1 MKSFFQ
7 IYDFKN
13 LLDKPTCYKNT
24 TTSLCVDL
32 ISINRPRS
40 FQNSCTFKT
49 WLSDFHK
56 MTLTVLK
63 SSFAKQKPRV
73 LNYCNYK
80 FFNDT
85 LFRYQVLNKLIN
97 SNFQISNKGLKHFKD
112 TCLSVVNTIAL
123 LKRKFIRANQATF
136 INKKIQ
142 WDFMVMTKL
151 QN

>member
-1 MKSFFQ
+1 
-7 IYDFKN
+7 
-13 LLDKPTCYKNT
+13 
-24 TTSLCVDL
+24 
-32 ISINRPRS
+32 
-40 FQNSCTFKT
+40 
-49 WLSDFHK
+49 

-142 WDFMVMTKL
+142 WDFMVMAKL